1 MFEGLLGGGEV
12 VGALS
17 KNVNQ
22 DFGMPVINYYYMVP
36 YGLDE
41 GHLLCSSSCVPYR
54 NTIASSPPGERIFI
68 FFEKIRFASQKLNF
82 SILP

>member
-1 MFEGLLGGGEV
+1 MFEGLLGEGEV

-22 DFGMPVINYYYMVP
+22 DFGMPVINYHYMLP

-68 FFEKIRFASQKLNF
+68 CFGKKMFAFQKLNF
-82 SILP
+82 SNLP